1 MLSPTKASAVGE
13 YVEHKIS
20 SIQKGILAD
29 NSNARATLSRLRRDI
44 NGSSTNWMIIGND
57 IYSDWPV
64 EFLGNPDDDA
74 LAVNAVV
81 TAFGLY
87 ALHQQSKSYGV
98 AQLRKDDE
106 PSVSFGRAC
115 RMIGRNNRANPQDGA
130 VNNGVTR
137 RLGAAE
143 AAPTFEGKVWFFRAL
158 IRLMRSDDSRITLNY
173 RDFARDLYLIQQP
186 ESASQVFQRWSCDF
200 FYRTPS
206 NKD

>member
-81 TAFGLY
+81 TALGLY
-87 ALHQQSKSYGV
+87 LSLIHIS
-98 AQLRKDDE
+98 E
-106 PSVSFGRAC
+106 P
-115 RMIGRNNRANPQDGA
+115 
-130 VNNGVTR
+130 TR
-137 RLGAAE
+137 R
-143 AAPTFEGKVWFFRAL
+143 
-158 IRLMRSDDSRITLNY
+158 
-173 RDFARDLYLIQQP
+173 
-186 ESASQVFQRWSCDF
+186 
-200 FYRTPS
+200 
-206 NKD
+206 